1 MTSRKLKYLNFS
13 YSVFNVYRN
22 GYHNK
27 FDLVINID
35 DDRFANCRSISSLT
49 TKISLE
55 YNWTGRITRRQM
67 CQSPCLIDEGSRP
80 RDFHLRDSFIPSGRV
95 SANKRKRRTGQNWP
109 TRLHQS
115 NGQWS
120 NRHVVRHVSTQN
132 MNWFKFTFPLEQNK
146 SPTWKSIEI
155 MNKSSGEI
163 TIFWHQMTSG
173 VLRNDI

>member
-1 MTSRKLKYLNFS
+1 MCHRHHQTFYCMSLAFAVYRYATPMTSRNLKYFNFS

-35 DDRFANCRSISSLT
+35 DDRFVNCRSISSLT

-95 SANKRKRRTGQNWP
+95 VANKRKEEPAKIG
-109 TRLHQS
+109 RLACTNRMV
-115 NGQWS
+115 NGPAD
-120 NRHVVRHVSTQN
+120 
-132 MNWFKFTFPLEQNK
+132 M
-146 SPTWKSIEI
+146 
-155 MNKSSGEI
+155 SSVMSQHKI
-163 TIFWHQMTSG
+163 
-173 VLRNDI
+173 